1 VEHGETEKPEKQI
14 HSVRDVSGRIG
25 KCPRT
30 IYRAIKANKIRVIR
44 FGASL
49 GIPDDEV
56 RRILERGF

>member
-1 VEHGETEKPEKQI
+1 MEHRETEKPEKQI
-14 HSVRDVSGRIG
+14 HSVRDVSGWIG

-30 IYRAIKANKIRVIR
+30 VYRAIKDGKIRVIR

-56 RRILERGF
+56 KRILERGF